1 MIKIDLRTN
10 FGAVQM
16 RLNQLQ
22 KDLGDRAMA
31 SAINKTIDLGRTQM
45 IRGITDEFA
54 VKAGYVR
61 ARLRARRASSKQ
73 GRFSVEGSL
82 IGGKRGAKR
91 SANIIAFVERSVT
104 LAEAKRR
111 RKAGTL
117 DRIFVKVKRKGPR
130 KALREGAFIA
140 NKGRTV
146 FERVGKARLPIKPMQ
161 VIDVAQMFNTKRIS
175 KPVQAFMQARFPGV
189 FKREAR
195 FYIQRF
201 NNRGTK

>member
-1 MIKIDLRTN
+1 MIKLDIRTN

-61 ARLRARRASSKQ
+61 QRLRVRRASSKQ

-82 IGGKRGAKR
+82 IGGKAG
-91 SANIIAFVERSVT
+91 
-104 LAEAKRR
+104 AKRR

-117 DRIFVKVKRKGPR
+117 DRIFVKIKRRGPR
-130 KALREGAFIA
+130 KALRDGAFIA

-161 VIDVAQMFNTKRIS
+161 VIDVAQMFNTKRIN

-189 FKREAR
+189 FEREAR
-195 FYIQRF
+195 FYIARF
-201 NNRGTK
+201 NQRSVQASLPSRSFNFNEHGATIR